1 MPKHSYSKSSLD
13 LRGETDLDPPKRH
26 SFLSAIFGHK
36 RSRSADTRNLE
47 PTYLAPTYPFP
58 PPAYEPP
65 DFKSNDSSLLSKFPS
80 IKSAPMLGKPMRQ
93 ESRDDA
99 LDILRMY
106 DTVIVVDDSPSMT
119 EEVGQKGVSRWSEV
133 PFLPLLNVDLFVH
146 LLRRPV
152 KL

>member
-1 MPKHSYSKSSLD
+1 VRPLFCASNPRL
-13 LRGETDLDPPKRH
+13 
-26 SFLSAIFGHK
+26 I
-36 RSRSADTRNLE
+36 
-47 PTYLAPTYPFP
+47 
-58 PPAYEPP
+58 P
-65 DFKSNDSSLLSKFPS
+65 DEV
-80 IKSAPMLGKPMRQ
+80 LGKPMRQ

-119 EEVGQKGVSRWSEV
+119 EEGGQKGVSRWSEV